1 MITKNQIKLIK
12 ALRLKKNRIQSG
24 FFVAE
29 GEKIVDELLKS
40 DLEAVNIF
48 SISEK
53 YKNLKNYISINSTQ
67 LKQISNLKSP
77 NNVIGIFKIPANKE
91 IDFNSNIVALEEIND
106 PGNLG
111 TIIRLCDWF
120 GIKNIICSE
129 NSVDCYN
136 PKVVQSSMGSISRV
150 SISYMEFDNLISSV
164 NYNTVAA
171 DLHGKSLKEH
181 IFSKNQKFKTF
192 FCWHVQFVENILLLQ
207 CLKKETTTAKELDL
221 RPLGKVI
228 IFRDTQTNRQ
238 NLPIIYRSSAN
249 LDRSEVGHLSHIVT
263 VPLFPNHPDLELL
276 VKSNE

>member
-12 ALRLKKNRIQSG
+12 SLRSKKNRKQSG

-53 YKNLKNYISINSTQ
+53 YKNLKNYILINSTQ
-67 LKQISNLKSP
+67 LRQISNLKSP
-77 NNVIGIFKIPANKE
+77 NNVLGIFKIPPNTE
-91 IDFNSNIVALEEIND
+91 IDFNANIVALEEIND

-136 PKVVQSSMGSISRV
+136 PKVVQSTMGSISRV

-171 DLHGKSLKEH
+171 DLNGKSLKEY
-181 IFSKNQKFKTF
+181 IFSKNQ
-192 FCWHVQFVENILLLQ
+192 
-207 CLKKETTTAKELDL
+207 
-221 RPLGKVI
+221 I
-228 IFRDTQTNRQ
+228 IFFGNESNGFSQKVSSNIKTKITIQRYNDNVESV
-238 NLPIIYRSSAN
+238 NLASSVAII
-249 LDRSEVGHLSHIVT
+249 LSELKNQIIG
-263 VPLFPNHPDLELL
+263 
-276 VKSNE
+276 K

>member
-12 ALRLKKNRIQSG
+12 SLRLKKNRIQSG

-29 GEKIVDELLKS
+29 GEKIVDELLES
-40 DLEAVNIF
+40 DIEAVDIF

-77 NNVIGIFKIPANKE
+77 NNVLGIFKIPLNKE

-120 GIKNIICSE
+120 GIKNIICSD

-164 NYNTVAA
+164 SYNTVAA
-171 DLHGKSLKEH
+171 DLNGKSLKEH
-181 IFSKNQKFKTF
+181 IFSKNQ
-192 FCWHVQFVENILLLQ
+192 
-207 CLKKETTTAKELDL
+207 
-221 RPLGKVI
+221 I
-228 IFRDTQTNRQ
+228 IFFGNESNGFSQKVSSNIKTKITIQRYNDNVESL
-238 NLPIIYRSSAN
+238 NLASSVAIVLSELKNQII
-249 LDRSEVGHLSHIVT
+249 G
-263 VPLFPNHPDLELL
+263 
-276 VKSNE
+276 K

>member
-12 ALRLKKNRIQSG
+12 SLRLKKNRIQSG

-77 NNVIGIFKIPANKE
+77 NKVLGIFKIPANKE
-91 IDFNSNIVALEEIND
+91 IDFNSNIIALEEIND

-136 PKVVQSSMGSISRV
+136 PKVVQSTMGSISRV

-164 NYNTVAA
+164 SHNTVAA
-171 DLHGKSLKEH
+171 DLNGKSLKEH
-181 IFSKNQKFKTF
+181 IFSKNQ
-192 FCWHVQFVENILLLQ
+192 
-207 CLKKETTTAKELDL
+207 
-221 RPLGKVI
+221 I
-228 IFRDTQTNRQ
+228 IFFGNESNGFSQKVSSNIKTKITIQRYNDNVESLNVASSVAIVLSELKNQ
-238 NLPIIYRSSAN
+238 II
-249 LDRSEVGHLSHIVT
+249 G
-263 VPLFPNHPDLELL
+263 
-276 VKSNE
+276 K

>member
-12 ALRLKKNRIQSG
+12 SLRLKKNRIQSG

-29 GEKIVDELLKS
+29 GEKIVDELLNS

-77 NNVIGIFKIPANKE
+77 NNVLGTFKIPANKE

-120 GIKNIICSE
+120 GIKNIICSH

-150 SISYMEFDNLISSV
+150 SISYMEFDNLISSAS
-164 NYNTVAA
+164 YNTVVS
-171 DLHGKSLKEH
+171 DLNGKSLKEH
-181 IFSKNQKFKTF
+181 IFSKNQ
-192 FCWHVQFVENILLLQ
+192 
-207 CLKKETTTAKELDL
+207 
-221 RPLGKVI
+221 I
-228 IFRDTQTNRQ
+228 IFFGNESNGFSQKVSSNIKAKITIQRYNDNVESL
-238 NLPIIYRSSAN
+238 NLASSVAIVLSELKNQII
-249 LDRSEVGHLSHIVT
+249 G
-263 VPLFPNHPDLELL
+263 
-276 VKSNE
+276 K

>member
-12 ALRLKKNRIQSG
+12 SLRSKKNRKQSG

-77 NNVIGIFKIPANKE
+77 NKVLGIFKIPANKE
-91 IDFNSNIVALEEIND
+91 IDFNSNIIALEEIND

-136 PKVVQSSMGSISRV
+136 PKVVQSTMGSISRV

-164 NYNTVAA
+164 SYNTVAA
-171 DLHGKSLKEH
+171 DLNGKSLEEH
-181 IFSKNQKFKTF
+181 IFSKNQ
-192 FCWHVQFVENILLLQ
+192 
-207 CLKKETTTAKELDL
+207 
-221 RPLGKVI
+221 I
-228 IFRDTQTNRQ
+228 IFFGNESNGFSQKVSSNINTKITIQRYNDNVESL
-238 NLPIIYRSSAN
+238 NLASSVAIVLSELKNQII
-249 LDRSEVGHLSHIVT
+249 G
-263 VPLFPNHPDLELL
+263 
-276 VKSNE
+276 K

>member
-12 ALRLKKNRIQSG
+12 SLRLKKNRIQSG

-29 GEKIVDELLKS
+29 GEKIVNELLKS
-40 DLEAVNIF
+40 DLEVVNIF

-77 NNVIGIFKIPANKE
+77 NNVLGIFKIPPNKE

-120 GIKNIICSE
+120 GIKNIICSK

-164 NYNTVAA
+164 SYNTVAA

-181 IFSKNQKFKTF
+181 RFSKNQ
-192 FCWHVQFVENILLLQ
+192 
-207 CLKKETTTAKELDL
+207 
-221 RPLGKVI
+221 I
-228 IFRDTQTNRQ
+228 IFFGNESNGFSQKVSSNIKTKITIQRYNDKVESL
-238 NLPIIYRSSAN
+238 NLASSVAIVLSELKNQII
-249 LDRSEVGHLSHIVT
+249 G
-263 VPLFPNHPDLELL
+263 
-276 VKSNE
+276 K

>member
-12 ALRLKKNRIQSG
+12 SLRLKKNRIQSG

-29 GEKIVDELLKS
+29 GEKIVNELLKS
-40 DLEAVNIF
+40 DLELANIF

-53 YKNLKNYISINSTQ
+53 YKNLKNYISINSSQ

-77 NNVIGIFKIPANKE
+77 NNVLGIFKIPANKK

-120 GIKNIICSE
+120 GIKNIICSQ

-150 SISYMEFDNLISSV
+150 GISYMDFDNLISSV

-171 DLHGKSLKEH
+171 DLNGKSLEEY
-181 IFSKNQKFKTF
+181 IFSKNQ
-192 FCWHVQFVENILLLQ
+192 
-207 CLKKETTTAKELDL
+207 
-221 RPLGKVI
+221 I
-228 IFRDTQTNRQ
+228 IFFGNESNGFSQKVSSNIKNKITIQRYNDNVESL
-238 NLPIIYRSSAN
+238 NLASSVAIVLSELKNQII
-249 LDRSEVGHLSHIVT
+249 E
-263 VPLFPNHPDLELL
+263 
-276 VKSNE
+276 K

>member
-12 ALRLKKNRIQSG
+12 SLRLKKNRIQSG

-67 LKQISNLKSP
+67 LKQISNFKSP
-77 NNVIGIFKIPANKE
+77 NNVLGIFKIPANKE

-120 GIKNIICSE
+120 GIKNIICSV

-164 NYNTVAA
+164 SYNTVAA
-171 DLHGKSLKEH
+171 DLKGKSLKEH
-181 IFSKNQKFKTF
+181 IFSKNQ
-192 FCWHVQFVENILLLQ
+192 
-207 CLKKETTTAKELDL
+207 
-221 RPLGKVI
+221 I
-228 IFRDTQTNRQ
+228 IFFGNESNGFSQKVSSNIKTKITIQRYNDNVESL
-238 NLPIIYRSSAN
+238 NLASSVAIVLSELKNQII
-249 LDRSEVGHLSHIVT
+249 G
-263 VPLFPNHPDLELL
+263 
-276 VKSNE
+276 K